1 MDVFTDSS
9 SLSASQAAR
18 VLGVSLGTIR
28 CWSDLGYLPS
38 QRTQAGQQRF
48 SREAVEAF
56 AGTLERRQV
65 GVLASRRA
73 L

>member
-18 VLGVSLGTIR
+18 VLGVSLGTIH
-28 CWSDLGYLPS
+28 CWSDLGYLES
-38 QRTQAGQQRF
+38 QRTQAGQLRF

-56 AGTLERRQV
+56 AGTVERPQV
-65 GVLASRRA
+65 GALGSRKA